1 MVIVRRHTIIELK
14 YRKEF
19 VKYCQNIVYDD
30 NLPISRAVSAFR
42 RKPKR
47 PVVLKEQYSVFLR
60 NARPP
65 Q

>member
-19 VKYCQNIVYDD
+19 AKYCQNIVYDD
-30 NLPISRAVSAFR
+30 NLPNSRAVSAFR

-47 PVVLKEQYSVFLR
+47 SVVLKEQYSVFLR